1 MTTWLLKGCVAGD
14 QEATAISS
22 HGILAYNHAVITSVK
37 ETQVAFPLHP
47 DGGTESNMIGV
58 MQRPGPFLSAKASAL
73 LSHLVV
79 RAVCSWS
86 SASGS
91 LPAKSRGRKYSLSCS
106 RINGPGR
113 KGLLGATKT
122 DGNTAP
128 FQGGKGMEVRGRDK
142 GSGDSAGAQEA
153 NKLVL

>member
-1 MTTWLLKGCVAGD
+1 
-14 QEATAISS
+14 
-22 HGILAYNHAVITSVK
+22 
-37 ETQVAFPLHP
+37 
-47 DGGTESNMIGV
+47 MIGV
-58 MQRPGPFLSAKASAL
+58 MQRPSPFFSAKASAL

-106 RINGPGR
+106 RINGAGR
-113 KGLLGATKT
+113 KGPLGATKT

-128 FQGGKGMEVRGRDK
+128 FQGGREIEVRGRDE